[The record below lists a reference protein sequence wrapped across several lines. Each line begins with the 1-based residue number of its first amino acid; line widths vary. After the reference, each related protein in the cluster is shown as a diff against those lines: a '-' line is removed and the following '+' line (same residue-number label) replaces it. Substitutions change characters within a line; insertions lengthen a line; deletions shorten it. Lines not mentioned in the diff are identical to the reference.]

1 MTESTKTPK
10 LGGWLPDSTQPDLE
24 RHVDVLFHDNV
35 SQVVS
40 SMTTTVIE
48 KNGVIDLRHWC
59 SPVEN
64 QRDLGSCVGNSVV
77 GALEFLQGRDG
88 LPQKDL
94 SRLFVYYNSRL
105 MHGAQE
111 VDGGTYIRLA
121 IGTLSSLG
129 TCSEEK
135 WPYDTSKVFVR
146 PTWGSYREAYANK
159 VGSYYRIIGTGGD
172 RIDQVKK
179 AIQTC
184 NPVVFGVSIDQAFL
198 NLRTGDVP
206 EIDKSRIVGAHAM
219 MICGYDDTS
228 QKLIV
233 RNSWGTMWGDGG
245 YCRMPYTYLDAGDAD
260 DLWVVTA
267 VR

>member
-1 MTESTKTPK
+1 MTDITPR
-10 LGGWLPDSTQPDLE
+10 LGGWLPDVGQPDATSNIDL
-24 RHVDVLFHDNV
+24 LFHDNMNNI
-35 SQVVS
+35 SNSTSKIVV
-40 SMTTTVIE
+40 E
-48 KNGVIDLRHWC
+48 RNGSIDLRDYC

-77 GALEFLQGRDG
+77 GALEFLQRRDG
-88 LPQKDL
+88 FQHKDL

-129 TCSEEK
+129 TCTEDK

-159 VGSYYRIIGTGGD
+159 VGSYYRIVGTGDD
-172 RIDQVKK
+172 RIQQVKK

-198 NLRTGDVP
+198 DLRNFDVAP
-206 EIDKSRIVGAHAM
+206 LDRARIVGAHAM
-219 MICGYDDTS
+219 MICGYDDYARS
-228 QKLIV
+228 LIV
-233 RNSWGTMWGDGG
+233 RNSWGTLWGDNG
-245 YCRMPYTYLDAGDAD
+245 YCRMPYTYLDAGEAD
-260 DLWVVTA
+260 DLWVITA
-267 VR
+267 SK